1 MMTRETKI
9 GLLVGLA
16 FLLVV
21 GILLSEH
28 ITGSNERPAAPLA
41 DAGRAVRNGMSAPG
55 AAVDEPA
62 PAEPT
67 QPVPTAQ
74 DLTPKP
80 APVTQVTIN
89 VPAGQA
95 PAVIEHTPV
104 APVAPVT
111 PVTPAPVAQQ
121 TVPPTV
127 VPTVVVPSPTIV
139 VHNPAPT
146 DPFANDPIRKLAEKA
161 GEAIVPV
168 NGVVTPASDTSKPTT
183 TAAREYKAAAGDT
196 LSRLAGQLPGG
207 NVKANREAVVALNP
221 TLQKD
226 PNKVIVGRT
235 YLLPTVAAKPATQTT
250 VIVVKADEKKTIEP
264 KPFTPKVEAKE
275 TKVAE
280 AKTVDVATRV
290 YVVKAGDTLSKIAS
304 NELGSKSELPQL
316 RTLNADVLK
325 GTDVIK
331 VNMKL
336 KLPAKAIASASM
348 R

>member
-41 DAGRAVRNGMSAPG
+41 DAGKTVRNGMSAPG
-55 AAVDEPA
+55 AAADEPA

-67 QPVPTAQ
+67 RPVPTAQ
-74 DLTPKP
+74 DLTPKQQ
-80 APVTQVTIN
+80 PVTQVTIN
-89 VPAGQA
+89 VPSGNG
-95 PAVIEHTPV
+95 PAVVEHTPV
-104 APVAPVT
+104 VPAPA
-111 PVTPAPVAQQ
+111 PAPV
-121 TVPPTV
+121 P
-127 VPTVVVPSPTIV
+127 PTVVVPSPTII
-139 VHNPAPT
+139 VHNPTPT

-161 GEAIVPV
+161 GVPLV
-168 NGVVTPASDTSKPTT
+168 NADGTVVTPVSNKPST

-196 LSRLAGQLPGG
+196 LNRLAGQLPGG
-207 NVKANREAVVALNP
+207 NVRANRDAVVALNP

-235 YLLPTVAAKPATQTT
+235 YLLPTVAAKPATPAS
-250 VIVVKADEKKTIEP
+250 VIIVKADDKKAD
-264 KPFTPKVEAKE
+264 EAKPDPN
-275 TKVAE
+275 TAE
-280 AKTVDVATRV
+280 AKAPQIKPIDLTTRL

-304 NELGSKSELPQL
+304 NELGSKSEVPTI
-316 RTLNADVLK
+316 RTMNVDVLK

-336 KLPAKAIASASM
+336 KLPAKAVASASM